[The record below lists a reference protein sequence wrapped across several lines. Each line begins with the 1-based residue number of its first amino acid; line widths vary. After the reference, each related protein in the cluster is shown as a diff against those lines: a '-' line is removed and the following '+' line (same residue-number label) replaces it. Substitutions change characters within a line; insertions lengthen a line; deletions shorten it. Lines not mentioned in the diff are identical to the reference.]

1 MKGVVLQQLRWLPA
15 ILCTLWLVAFGCRPS
30 TGNDGDGDGDSDG
43 DGDIDCEPGEI
54 FCDAITALTC
64 NSQGDGTSDRQDCDG
79 DTPFCAAGFGCVY
92 CIPNSRQCNGNSVE
106 QCNSSGAGWDHVEDC
121 GDGDT
126 CTGGGCGS
134 PCSQAAANNSYEG
147 CEYRAVTLM
156 NSGVSTDFSPA
167 IVVSNRNTQSATI
180 TVTRGGA
187 HVAEATVAPNATQTI
202 ELPWVL
208 DLKQVLVD
216 DEDVEESTNVPDG
229 SYRVVSTLPVT
240 IYQFNPLEYGLPRDC
255 ADGDQLPGDGVCYSY
270 SNDASLLLPVH
281 VLTEHYIVMSRPNMG
296 INYHVIDT
304 LMGTEEDLYS
314 FSPSILAVVNPQ
326 DTQVTVTLQFSA
338 PTQPGP
344 GVPSYEAGQSADFTI
359 APGGVLQ
366 IAARIPDSCT
376 PNFVEPEVVH
386 WDTWTDIRYGYCD
399 GQGFDL
405 TGTEVSASLP
415 VAVFGGHNCDFV
427 PFNRWACD
435 HLEEQLFPYET
446 WGRHFVVGQSQ
457 RENGEP
463 DLIRV
468 LSGSDNNHI
477 RFAPSSVHGE
487 VTLSRGQFVEF
498 ELRGGVEITADEP
511 IMIGQFLVG
520 QNYND
525 VSGADLPPGD
535 PAFALAVPVEQ
546 YRTAYNFLAP
556 STYDRSY
563 VNVTTSTAGSG
574 SIELDGRSLGGE
586 PWEAAGDS
594 GYSTLRLEI
603 APGSHSITSGAG
615 VTFGIL
621 IYGYGQ
627 FTSYMYPGGL
637 DLNQIAVW

>member
-1 MKGVVLQQLRWLPA
+1 VPA
-15 ILCTLWLVAFGCRPS
+15 AVCAAWLVAPGCRPDPG
-30 TGNDGDGDGDSDG
+30 TDGDGDADADG
-43 DGDIDCEPGEI
+43 DADIDCEPGAI
-54 FCDAITALTC
+54 VCDAVTALTC
-64 NSQGDGTSDRQDCDG
+64 NSRGDGYSDREECTG
-79 DTPFCAAGFGCVY
+79 DTPFCSGGVGCVY
-92 CIPNSRQCNGNSVE
+92 CVPRARQCNGDVVE
-106 QCNSSGAGWDHVEDC
+106 QCNAAGSGWDVVETCDEGDACSGGFC
-121 GDGDT
+121 GN
-126 CTGGGCGS
+126 
-134 PCSQAAANNSYEG
+134 PCSLAAANSSYEG

-156 NSGVSTDFSPA
+156 NAQVSSDFTPA
-167 IVVSNRNTQSATI
+167 IVVSNRNAQTATV

-187 HVAEATVAPNATQTI
+187 PVAEATVAPNSTQAI

-208 DLKQVLVD
+208 ELKQVID
-216 DEDVEESTNVPDG
+216 GEDDVEESTNVADG

-240 IYQFNPLEYGLPRDC
+240 VYQFNPLEYGLPRDC
-255 ADGDQLPGDGVCYSY
+255 VDNDQTPGDGVCYSY

-281 VLTEHYIVMSRPNMG
+281 VLTEHYIVMSRPNLG
-296 INYHVIDT
+296 INYHVIDN

-314 FSPSILAVVNPQ
+314 FSPSILAVVNPN
-326 DTQVTVTLQFSA
+326 DTAVTATIRFSA

-366 IAARIPDSCT
+366 IAARLPESCEPDW
-376 PNFVEPEVVH
+376 VEPEAVP
-386 WDTWTDIRYGYCD
+386 WDTWTDILYGYCE
-399 GQGFDL
+399 GHDL

-415 VAVFGGHNCDFV
+415 VAVFGGHNCDFI

-446 WGRHFVVGQSQ
+446 WGRRFVLGQSQ

-463 DLIRV
+463 DVVRV
-468 LSGSDNNHI
+468 LSGSDNNRV
-477 RFAPSSVHGE
+477 RFSPSSVHGE
-487 VTLSRGQFVEF
+487 VTISRGDFVEL
-498 ELRGGVEITADEP
+498 ELRGGVEIVADEP
-511 IMIGQFLVG
+511 VMVGQFLVG
-520 QNYND
+520 QNYNA
-525 VSGADLPPGD
+525 VTGEDLPPGD

-563 VNVTTSTAGSG
+563 VNVTTSTTGTA

-586 PWEAAGDS
+586 AWSAVGDS

-603 APGSHSITSGAG
+603 SPGSHSITSGSG

-621 IYGYGQ
+621 VYGFGQ
-627 FTSYMYPGGL
+627 YTSYMYPGGL
-637 DLNQIAVW
+637 DLNQIAIW